1 MADSLTVTKMS
12 VGPRIQVVGTA
23 LTIVAGS
30 ALMAGLLGFYISRRH
45 LTEAPGSNWV
55 PDDVTI
61 PNAQMVMAVVTIILA
76 SIVGHWAVWSSR
88 RSERGHT
95 YLAIGLMLLLG
106 VLYLNMLLFSLN
118 RMNIVL
124 GAGEWQNL
132 AFSVT
137 GVVIAMSI
145 MSLIY
150 TSMMGL
156 RSLGGDLGPE
166 ATAPLA
172 SAVLI
177 WDFVTVAFIAAW
189 YVVYV
194 VK

>member
-1 MADSLTVTKMS
+1 MSETLALTKMS
-12 VGPRIQVVGTA
+12 AGPRTQVVGTA

-45 LTEAPGSNWV
+45 LTEAPGSNWI

-61 PNAQMVMAVVTIILA
+61 PNAQMVMAVVTVMLA
-76 SIVGHWAVWSSR
+76 SIVGHWALWSSR
-88 RSERGHT
+88 RNQRGHT

-106 VLYLNMLLFSLN
+106 VLYLNMLMFSLN

-137 GVVIAMSI
+137 GVVVAMSV

-150 TSMMGL
+150 TAMMGL
-156 RSLGGDLGPE
+156 RSLGGDLGPD
-166 ATAPLA
+166 ATAPLS

-177 WDFVTVAFIAAW
+177 WDFVAVAFVAAW